1 MRWPIQ
7 ALKLKTA
14 PVQEPIDL
22 AEMKRFLD
30 IDASDTNDD
39 NLITTLIKSARDIFE
54 EVNSCRLI
62 EQSWYLY
69 LNDWP
74 GSCDIPDPDYVDE
87 IEIPYWPLL
96 SITTFKYF
104 NDSGTE
110 YIFAG
115 WHADTSKKPGRIVL
129 KEGFTWPSTSDLR
142 RSEGI
147 QIDFKCG
154 YGAVTNSVPKGIQL
168 VLKMIVQHL
177 FHNRSEAFSSSL
189 NSMISRYKLH
199 TL

>member
-1 MRWPIQ
+1 MRWPIHS
-7 ALKLKTA
+7 LKLKTA

-22 AEMKRFLD
+22 AETKRFLD

-54 EVNSCRLI
+54 EINSCRLI

-74 GSCDIPDPDYVDE
+74 ESVDIPDPNYADE

-104 NDSGTE
+104 DSSGLE
-110 YIFAG
+110 YTFDG
-115 WHADTSKKPGRIVL
+115 YYADTSKKPGRVVL
-129 KEGFTWPSTSDLR
+129 KSGYTWPSVTNLKS
-142 RSEGI
+142 SEGI

-189 NSMISRYKLH
+189 NSMISRYRLH
-199 TL
+199 QL